1 MVSSLAVEECVDEMA
16 KAFAVEAEKF
26 DARSSSVDLRA
37 IVTEVKHETWHVM
50 AHVRL
55 LSK

>member
-1 MVSSLAVEECVDEMA
+1 MSSLAVEECVDEMA